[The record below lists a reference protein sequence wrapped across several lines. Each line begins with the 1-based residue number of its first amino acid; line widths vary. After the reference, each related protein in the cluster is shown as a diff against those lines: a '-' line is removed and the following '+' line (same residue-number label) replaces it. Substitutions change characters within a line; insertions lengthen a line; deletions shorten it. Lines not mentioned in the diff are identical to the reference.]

1 MKTSELDYQLPE
13 ELIAQ
18 HPCEQRDESRLLVL
32 NRAEHSMTED
42 VFRSLP
48 RYLRRGDCLVL
59 NDTRVIR
66 ARLHGRKPTGGQVE
80 VFLLHAVAPGEWDAL
95 VRPSSKVKPG
105 TVVRIAPG
113 VEATVGGRLPGG
125 RRHVSFAQ
133 DDVLELLEKAGEV
146 PLPPYIHR
154 DKPDASDLTRY
165 QTIYANVPGAVA
177 APTAG
182 LHFTDEV
189 FRGLDD
195 AGVVRAFLTLHVGY
209 GTFRPIQTDSLEAH
223 VLEPEEFILNEETAS
238 GLNDARATGGRI
250 AAVGTTVARVLET
263 QYRQGVFQPGAGE
276 TNRYI
281 YPPYAFQA
289 VDVLQ
294 TNFHL
299 PRSSL
304 LALVCAFGGT
314 DFILEAYRFAVKK
327 RFRFYSYGDA
337 MLIL

>member
-1 MKTSELDYQLPE
+1 MNTSELDYSLPE

-32 NRAEHSMTED
+32 DRASRAMTVD
-42 VFRSLP
+42 VFRRLP
-48 RYLRRGDCLVL
+48 QYLRRGDCLVF

-80 VFLLHAVAPGEWDAL
+80 VFLLHETGPGEWDAL

-105 TVVRIAPG
+105 TPVKIAVGIEAVVG
-113 VEATVGGRLPGG
+113 DRLPGG

-133 DDVLELLEKAGEV
+133 PDVLTVLEQAGEV
-146 PLPPYIHR
+146 PLPPYIRR
-154 DKPDASDLTRY
+154 DTPEASDLTRY
-165 QTIYANVPGAVA
+165 QTIYANAPGAVA

-182 LHFTDEV
+182 LHFTRDV
-189 FRGLDD
+189 FRRLDEC
-195 AGVVRAFLTLHVGY
+195 GVDRAFLTLHVGY
-209 GTFRPIQTDSLEAH
+209 GTFRPIQAERLEDH
-223 VLEPEEFILNEETAS
+223 TLEPEPFTLTEETAAQ
-238 GLNDARATGGRI
+238 LNRSRAAGGRI
-250 AAVGTTVARVLET
+250 TAVGTTVTRVLET
-263 QYRQGVFQPGAGE
+263 QYQAGAYHPGTDE

-281 YPPYAFQA
+281 YPPYTFRAIDA
-289 VDVLQ
+289 LQ

-304 LALVCAFGGT
+304 LALVCAFAGV
-314 DFILEAYRFAVKK
+314 DFVLEAYRFAVRE
-327 RFRFYSYGDA
+327 RFRFYSYGDT

>member
-1 MKTSELDYQLPE
+1 MKTSELDYTLPE

-18 HPCEQRDESRLLVL
+18 HPCEKRDESRLLVL
-32 NRAEHSMTED
+32 NRADHSLTTD
-42 VFRSLP
+42 VFRNLP
-48 RYLRRGDCLVL
+48 RYLHHGDCLAL

-66 ARLHGRKPTGGQVE
+66 ARLRARKPTGGQVE
-80 VFLLHAVAPGEWDAL
+80 VFLLHETAPGEWDAL

-105 TVVRIAPG
+105 TAVRIAPG
-113 VEATVGGRLPGG
+113 IDASVGERLPGG

-133 DDVLELLEKAGEV
+133 PDVLSVLEKAGEV

-154 DKPDASDLTRY
+154 DKPDASDLTSY
-165 QTIYANVPGAVA
+165 QTIYATVPGAVA

-182 LHFTDEV
+182 LHFTNEV
-189 FRGLDD
+189 FRNLEE
-195 AGVVRAFLTLHVGY
+195 AAVARAFLTLHVGY
-209 GTFRPIQTDSLEAH
+209 GTFRPIQAENLEEHA
-223 VLEPEEFILNEETAS
+223 LEPEQFTLDEACANTLN
-238 GLNDARATGGRI
+238 NARERGGRI
-250 AAVGTTVARVLET
+250 VAVGTTVTRVLET
-263 QYRQGVFQPGAGE
+263 QFRNGTFQPGSGE
-276 TNRYI
+276 TSHYI
-281 YPPYAFQA
+281 YPPYEFHA

-304 LALVCAFGGT
+304 LALICAFAGT
-314 DFILEAYRFAVKK
+314 DFVLEAYRFAVNE